1 MTYESSIPFATIK
14 DFRDA
19 EINGIPA
26 LFTMCR
32 LDSETLPTGF
42 HSCEVM
48 GGRGSDFQ
56 WLVPLA
62 LANFTETFASRQF
75 LLREEQAY
83 ADTASSTRPL
93 STNSLKIS
101 MIKRISLTDT
111 LKLFK
116 RSCL

>member
-1 MTYESSIPFATIK
+1 MAYASSLPFGEIR

-26 LFTMCR
+26 LFTMYR
-32 LDSETLPTGF
+32 LDPETLPADF

-62 LANFTETFASRQF
+62 IAIFTGTFIPAASALEKT
-75 LLREEQAY
+75 LLYHR
-83 ADTASSTRPL
+83 
-93 STNSLKIS
+93 
-101 MIKRISLTDT
+101 
-111 LKLFK
+111 
-116 RSCL
+116 CLN

>member
-1 MTYESSIPFATIK
+1 MAYESSIPFAAIK

-62 LANFTETFASRQF
+62 LANFTGTFVTRQP
-75 LLREEQAY
+75 LLREGQIYVEIRRYGVYDATTF
-83 ADTASSTRPL
+83 DEWSENNDIKSSSL
-93 STNSLKIS
+93 CDENSN
-101 MIKRISLTDT
+101 
-111 LKLFK
+111 
-116 RSCL
+116 

>member
-1 MTYESSIPFATIK
+1 MAYASSLPFGEIR

-26 LFTMCR
+26 LFTMYR
-32 LDSETLPTGF
+32 LDSEPLPADF

-62 LANFTETFASRQF
+62 LVNFTRNVRLPAALAPGRTGICRNTPVRH
-75 LLREEQAY
+75 LR
-83 ADTASSTRPL
+83 R
-93 STNSLKIS
+93 NHFRR
-101 MIKRISLTDT
+101 MV
-111 LKLFK
+111 
-116 RSCL
+116 